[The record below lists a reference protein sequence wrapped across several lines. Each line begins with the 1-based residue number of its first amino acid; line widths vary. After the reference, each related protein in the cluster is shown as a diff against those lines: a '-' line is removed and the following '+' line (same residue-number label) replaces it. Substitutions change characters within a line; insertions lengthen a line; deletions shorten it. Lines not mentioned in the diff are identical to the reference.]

1 MAEGDDVFQIVA
13 LAVKLAELRFKV
25 DADGR
30 ENLLQPIEVWDD
42 RTFPR
47 FLVVKTR

>member
-1 MAEGDDVFQIVA
+1 MDVIA
-13 LAVKLAELRFKV
+13 LAVKLAELRFKSTQM
-25 DADGR
+25 AAKISFSLSR
-30 ENLLQPIEVWDD
+30 CWDD